1 MLEGYL
7 VQTCKLVAPT
17 RDEYGDYID
26 GTGTELPCRFREINT
41 IVRGTRNE
49 LNDSDAMI
57 WFAPGAPVA
66 KGNIILFEGVNYQ
79 IERINKARRLGES
92 EVQFIKC
99 DLKVT
104 DIGIS

>member
-1 MLEGYL
+1 MLDDYL
-7 VQTCKLVAPT
+7 VQTCKLVSPS

-26 GTGTELPCRFREINT
+26 GEGTELACRFREINT
-41 IVRGTRNE
+41 IQRGTHRE
-49 LNDSDAMI
+49 TNDSDAMI
-57 WFAPGAPVA
+57 WFAAGAAVQ

-79 IERINKARRLGES
+79 IERINKARRLGETD
-92 EVQFIKC
+92 VQFIKC